1 MKKLST
7 IPMTNKTA
15 KEMAEELAEQVGDEM
30 NAFHGF
36 SKEQLVEDLLPRF
49 KEMEVGE
56 RYIKVLSVLFPDT
69 FMNFIGY

>member
-1 MKKLST
+1 MA
-7 IPMTNKTA
+7 KTA
-15 KEMAEELAEQVGDEM
+15 KEMAEEVAEQVGDHM

-56 RYIKVLSVLFPDT
+56 RYIKVLSVLFPNT
-69 FMNFIGY
+69 FMNLIGY